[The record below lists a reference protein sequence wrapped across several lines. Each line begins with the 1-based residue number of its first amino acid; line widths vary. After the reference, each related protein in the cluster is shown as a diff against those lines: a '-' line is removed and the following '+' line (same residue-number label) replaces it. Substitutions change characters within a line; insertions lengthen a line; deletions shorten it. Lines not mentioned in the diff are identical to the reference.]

1 MAKITVNIPEHAEEY
16 DVSNSRQLQE
26 ALTTFKNQL
35 NTSYQKDLKNEQEAL
50 NFFLL
55 WVYNIKM
62 QGLI

>member
-1 MAKITVNIPEHAEEY
+1 MAKVTVTIPEPKETY
-16 DVSNSRQLQE
+16 DVSNQRQIQE

-55 WVYNIKM
+55 
-62 QGLI
+62 

>member
-1 MAKITVNIPEHAEEY
+1 MAKITVNIPEPAEEY

-35 NTSYQKDLKNEQEAL
+35 NTSYQKDLKNEQEAF

-55 WVYNIKM
+55 
-62 QGLI
+62 

>member
-1 MAKITVNIPEHAEEY
+1 MAKVTVLIPEPKEDY
-16 DVSNSRQLQE
+16 DVSNQRQIHE

-55 WVYNIKM
+55 
-62 QGLI
+62 

>member
-1 MAKITVNIPEHAEEY
+1 MAKITVNIPEPSEEY

-35 NTSYQKDLKNEQEAL
+35 NTSYQKDLKNEQEAF

-55 WVYNIKM
+55 
-62 QGLI
+62 

>member
-1 MAKITVNIPEHAEEY
+1 MTGRDALMAKITVNIPEPAEEY

-55 WVYNIKM
+55 
-62 QGLI
+62 